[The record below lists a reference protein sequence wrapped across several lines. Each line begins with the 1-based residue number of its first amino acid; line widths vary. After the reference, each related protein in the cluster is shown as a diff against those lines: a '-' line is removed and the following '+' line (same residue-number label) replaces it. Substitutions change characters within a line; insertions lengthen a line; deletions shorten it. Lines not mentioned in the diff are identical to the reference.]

1 MTRKFSAVPEPRK
14 RAVIYIRVSKDP
26 DEGDPRFAKVS
37 PDAQLERCRQKIE
50 QEGWEFGPVF
60 ADIDVSHSDLE
71 HRVKWQECLEEL
83 GADDILVVYEQSRVS
98 RSRYYWENFYQSIK
112 ERGIALCLLNLNL
125 DTTTAEGEFFLSL
138 SWGLSQL
145 EVEILK
151 RRIRDG
157 KEKSREL
164 GRVQGG
170 PRICGL
176 KHDREAGKGVMKVVP
191 DEAKWVRFAFEKRG
205 EGWSYPKIARYL
217 RDNGVEGP
225 GVKDKKTGQIKKG
238 QITSSVIARWTR
250 QTLYIAV
257 GQYAG
262 RGYAVNIE
270 PIIPRDLW
278 DRVQAVNAER
288 SRKGIRK
295 STHLMSGLCKC
306 SKCGEV
312 LTRHRRADKRITWV
326 CSMRQNSQAPRYDH
340 ISKEERCKG
349 VYLEEH
355 ILETFV
361 LDKFFK
367 HLDLKRLQE
376 EMEYEEARRT
386 TDRSL
391 VDMLQRN
398 IDTLKARQDRLLE
411 AYADGAIGK
420 DELARQNEKFQTELA
435 RLERELEEADIEA
448 RKVQDRVGKLKTE
461 DLKDIWDEISLEAKK
476 SALAL
481 FIEKVVVYPGK
492 LGTNR
497 IEILWQD

>member
-1 MTRKFSAVPEPRK
+1 MARPFNTVPEPQK
-14 RAVIYIRVSKDP
+14 RAVVYIRVSRDP
-26 DEGDPRFAKVS
+26 DMGDPRFEKVS
-37 PDAQLERCRQKIE
+37 PDAQLEKCRQKIE
-50 QEGWEFGPVF
+50 QEGWNQGPVF
-60 ADIDVSHSDLE
+60 ADLDVSHSDLE

-83 GADDILVVYEQSRVS
+83 RAGDILVVYEQTRVS
-98 RSRYYWENFYQSIK
+98 RSRFYWENFYASIK

-125 DTTTAEGEFFLSL
+125 DTTTPEGEFFLSM

-170 PRICGL
+170 PRIFGL
-176 KHDREAGKGVMKVVP
+176 EPDREAGKGVLKVVP
-191 DEAKWVRFAFEKRG
+191 EEAKWVRFAFEKRA
-205 EGWSYPKIARYL
+205 EGWSYPKIARHL

-225 GVKDKKTGQIKKG
+225 GVKEKGTGRVRKG
-238 QITSSVIARWTR
+238 PITSSVIARWTR
-250 QTLYIAV
+250 QTLYISV
-257 GQYAG
+257 GKYAG
-262 RGYAVNIE
+262 QRYAVNIK
-270 PIIPRDLW
+270 PVVSQDLW
-278 DRVQAVNAER
+278 DRVQVVNAER

-295 STHLMSGLCKC
+295 STHLMSGLCRC

-340 ISKEERCKG
+340 IPKEERCKG
-349 VYLEEH
+349 VFLEEH

-361 LDKFFK
+361 LNAFFA

-376 EMEYEEARRT
+376 EMELEEARRT
-386 TDRSL
+386 TDHSL
-391 VDMLQRN
+391 VYMLRRN

-411 AYADGAIGK
+411 AFADGAIGK
-420 DELARQNEKFQTELA
+420 EELARQNDKYRAELE
-435 RLERELEEADIEA
+435 RLEQELEDADIEA
-448 RKVQDRVGKLKTE
+448 LKAKHRIGKLKTE
-461 DLKDIWDEISLEAKK
+461 NLKGMWDGLSLEAKK

-492 LGTNR
+492 QGTNR
-497 IEILWQD
+497 IVIQWTE